1 MSRSPRKSRLWKR
14 HSALP
19 GVMLAPLIDLVL
31 TLLIFFMLVSRYLQP
46 TVDLTLPESRA
57 AAAETRPSVTLT
69 LTAEGDL
76 YYEGEQVNINELAGH
91 LAGVDPQQVET
102 VVLQA
107 DEQVP
112 LKRVVE
118 VLDVVRASPLKSVA
132 LEVRPK

>member
-1 MSRSPRKSRLWKR
+1 
-14 HSALP
+14 
-19 GVMLAPLIDLVL
+19 MLAPLIDLVL